1 MARTAPKAARIRKT
15 VDETFYLSR
24 PRHGAV
30 LKEEV
35 WQDEG
40 GTVARYSLAYLNPRI
55 CGVDNGR
62 VLGYDNAHGYHHR
75 HFMGQV
81 ERMEFKTYEDL
92 NLRFLK
98 EVQELWRQEDE
109 NKQ

>member
-1 MARTAPKAARIRKT
+1 VGFQKT

-24 PRHGAV
+24 PRRGAI

-35 WQDEG
+35 WQDEH
-40 GTVARYSLAYLNPRI
+40 GTVVRYGLAYLNPRT
-55 CGVDNGR
+55 CGADNGR

-81 ERMEFKTYEDL
+81 EQVGFTTYADL
-92 NLRFLK
+92 NRRFLK

-109 NKQ
+109 SNH